1 MRGLLHVT
9 ELILGVNFL
18 LFIAAVFGKGAGFSR
33 GSAIVVDNPNTLSY
47 K

>member
-18 LFIAAVFGKGAGFSR
+18 LFIAAAFGKCGRVFTLERNR
-33 GSAIVVDNPNTLSY
+33 G
-47 K
+47 